1 MATYVL
7 AYKGGRM
14 PETDAER
21 DAQMAAWGGW
31 FQNLGAAVVDAGNP
45 FGPSKAVDGYGTI
58 SDGAPSALTGY
69 TILTSDSI
77 DAAAKLATGC
87 PILSNGGSLEVYE
100 TFEVM

>member
-31 FQNLGAAVVDAGNP
+31 FQNLGKAVVDAGNP
-45 FGPSKAVDGYGTI
+45 FGPSKALAGDGTI
-58 SDGAPSALTGY
+58 SDGASSALTGY
-69 TILTSDSI
+69 SIVTTDSL
-77 DAAAKLATGC
+77 DAAATLAKGC
-87 PILSNGGSLEVYE
+87 PILANGGSLEVYE
-100 TFEVM
+100 TLEVM

>member
-14 PETDAER
+14 PESDAER

-45 FGPSKAVDGYGTI
+45 FGPSKALAGDGSI

-69 TILTSDSI
+69 SIVRSDSL
-77 DAAAKLATGC
+77 DAAATLAKGC
-87 PILSNGGSLEVYE
+87 PLLANGGTLEVYE

>member
-45 FGPSKAVDGYGTI
+45 FGPSKAVNGSGTI

-87 PILSNGGSLEVYE
+87 PILSNGGSVEVYE

>member
-45 FGPSKAVDGYGTI
+45 FGPSKAVAGDGTI
-58 SDGAPSALTGY
+58 SDSAPSALTGY
-69 TILTSDSI
+69 TILTSDSL
-77 DAAAKLATGC
+77 DGAAKLATGC

>member
-1 MATYVL
+1 MANYVL

-14 PETDAER
+14 PGTDAER

-31 FQNLGAAVVDAGNP
+31 FQNLGASVVDAGNP
-45 FGPSKAVDGYGTI
+45 FGPSKALAGDGTV

-69 TILTSDSI
+69 SI
-77 DAAAKLATGC
+77 VTTESLDAAATLAKGC
-87 PILSNGGSLEVYE
+87 PILANGGTLEVYE

>member
-45 FGPSKAVDGYGTI
+45 FGPSKGVAGDGTI
-58 SDGAPSALTGY
+58 SDGAPSALTGSPSPSGNVRSMTY
-69 TILTSDSI
+69 RGMS
-77 DAAAKLATGC
+77 
-87 PILSNGGSLEVYE
+87 SLGQCDDGRG
-100 TFEVM
+100 

>member
-1 MATYVL
+1 MANYVL
-7 AYKGGRM
+7 AYKGGGM

-31 FQNLGAAVVDAGNP
+31 FQNLGTAVVDVGNP
-45 FGPSKAVDGYGTI
+45 FGPSKALAGDGTI

-69 TILTSDSI
+69 SI
-77 DAAAKLATGC
+77 VTTDTLDAAATLAKGC
-87 PILSNGGSLEVYE
+87 PILANGGTLEVYE

>member
-45 FGPSKAVDGYGTI
+45 FGPSRAVNGDGTI

>member
-45 FGPSKAVDGYGTI
+45 FGPSKGVAGDGTI
-58 SDGAPSALTGY
+58 SDGASSALTGY

-77 DAAAKLATGC
+77 DSAAKLATGC